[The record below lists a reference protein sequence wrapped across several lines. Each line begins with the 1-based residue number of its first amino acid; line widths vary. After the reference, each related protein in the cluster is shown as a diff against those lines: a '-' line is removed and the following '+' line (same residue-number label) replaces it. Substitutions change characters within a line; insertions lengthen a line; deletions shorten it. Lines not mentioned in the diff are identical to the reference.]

1 VFNAG
6 NGLFQIQLEELPCL
20 EPILDFDEPSAASS
34 AASAAATAPASAV
47 LSAQGED
54 PDILALSLSM
64 KALGID
70 TTSACL
76 KFAIAIRAL
85 CPRSA

>member
-1 VFNAG
+1 MLRPPPYSRFKVKGVFNAG

-20 EPILDFDEPSAASS
+20 ELILDFDEPSAASS
-34 AASAAATAPASAV
+34 VASSAPASAV

-70 TTSACL
+70 TTSAC
-76 KFAIAIRAL
+76 
-85 CPRSA
+85 